1 MLIYYKLDMP
11 GVHAWNGKWSREE
24 KLYARVRSYK
34 KDKGEQILADGPYGY
49 KWDDGWAARISV
61 RKVTAKE
68 ARKIRARS
76 DGFLGYDWMISS
88 IERTGRIHPPDRIK

>member
-1 MLIYYKLDMP
+1 MLICYELDMP
-11 GVHAWNGKWSREE
+11 SVNTWNDKWSGEGQY
-24 KLYARVRSYK
+24 YARVRSYK
-34 KDKGEQILADGPYGY
+34 KDEGEQILSTGEYGY

-68 ARKIRARS
+68 ARKIRAQS
-76 DGFLGYDWMISS
+76 DGFLGYEWMISS